1 MVGAATVVGTNG
13 WYQLQLDDRTIYKQ
27 CMRIADLRP
36 VGFDATRQ
44 LPATYELC
52 TAALDGAIATLTWEK
67 EGRCLP
73 YACTLHAE
81 ADGRALK
88 AR

>member
-1 MVGAATVVGTNG
+1 V
-13 WYQLQLDDRTIYKQ
+13 QLQLDDRTIYKQ
-27 CMRIADLRP
+27 CVRITALRP